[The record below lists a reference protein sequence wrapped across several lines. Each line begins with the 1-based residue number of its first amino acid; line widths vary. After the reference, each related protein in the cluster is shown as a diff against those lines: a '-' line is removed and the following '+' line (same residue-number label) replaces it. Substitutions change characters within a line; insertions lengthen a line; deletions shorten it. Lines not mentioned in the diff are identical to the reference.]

1 MIISKKKLKK
11 LNLKQKNERVYYS
24 KNKFYKFSIKDI
36 YELKKIS
43 PKKEKLIRICL
54 HKNNKQKIQEMII
67 MHKKPQIVGPLK
79 QKKES
84 ISYHVFNGELDI
96 ILSNKKFKIKK
107 NESLR
112 IPCNIFR
119 KIKSNKK
126 DTIFLEVTSGPF
138 KDEQTIWKK
147 ITF

>member
-1 MIISKKKLKK
+1 MITQKKKLDK
-11 LNLKQKNERVYYS
+11 LRLKQKNDRVYYS
-24 KNKFYKFSIKDI
+24 KNESYKFSIKDI
-36 YELKKIS
+36 FELEKIS

-54 HKNNKQKIQEMII
+54 HKNDKQKIQEMII

-84 ISYHVFNGELDI
+84 ISYHVLNGELDI
-96 ILSNKKFKIKK
+96 FLSNKKFKIKK

-112 IPCNIFR
+112 IPCNTFR

-126 DTIFLEVTSGPF
+126 NTIFLEVTSGPF
-138 KDEQTIWKK
+138 KDTQTIWKK
-147 ITF
+147 KT